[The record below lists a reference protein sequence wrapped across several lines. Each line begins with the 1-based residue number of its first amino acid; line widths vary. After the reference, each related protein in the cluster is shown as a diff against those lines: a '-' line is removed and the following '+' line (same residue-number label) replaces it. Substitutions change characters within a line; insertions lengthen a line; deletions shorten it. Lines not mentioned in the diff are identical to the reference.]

1 MLRKNHA
8 KTGLTAKD
16 PSVPDGFLHI
26 QGRELGSELFALE
39 FDDEGLKWAI
49 TREAEV
55 ADMTQNPNFLLI
67 ADAVNEATMGPT
79 ELSEAT
85 KINLATI
92 KTCLTRMVKK
102 EILIKVSKGK
112 YGLVG
117 VNYGGVVG

>member
-8 KTGLTAKD
+8 KSGLVAKD

-26 QGRELGSELFALE
+26 QGRELGSDLFALE

-49 TREAEV
+49 TREAE
-55 ADMTQNPNFLLI
+55 ATDHTRNPNYLLI
-67 ADAVNEATMGPT
+67 ADALKSSVMGPT